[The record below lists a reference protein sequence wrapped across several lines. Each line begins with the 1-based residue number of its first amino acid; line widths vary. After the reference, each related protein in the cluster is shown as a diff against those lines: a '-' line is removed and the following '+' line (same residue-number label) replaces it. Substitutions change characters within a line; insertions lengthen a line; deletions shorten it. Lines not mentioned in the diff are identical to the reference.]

1 VEKQKPK
8 SMYVNHENMK
18 NNEKINEAGPKKL
31 GKKIISYQNKKRI
44 YKKYKTADQEQ
55 PGR

>member
-1 VEKQKPK
+1 M
-8 SMYVNHENMK
+8 SVNPENMK

-44 YKKYKTADQEQ
+44 YKMYKTADQEQ